1 MNWKYEIILLGLDP
15 IICITVSR
23 KLCKINRI
31 ERNRLFLFPMST
43 SYMFW
48 FSNIYHFH
56 RKMKIV
62 RIYVQLNVNFP
73 CKIVVL
79 IFRYLPALNFRV
91 PFACLWD
98 CPFQVFF
105 FFKSLVQHL
114 LTHKCLVCHS
124 NWSNSNG
131 KNRFKS
137 EKSSSKNVRFHRHRI
152 KTNSKQLKWKKNG
165 IYNGKKSVTYVEH
178 LKQFDVAIKNRH
190 YRVKFLATSWK
201 CSFRIH
207 YTAIWFPCR
216 SIQYVRM
223 LVRKYL

>member
-1 MNWKYEIILLGLDP
+1 MFNWMLIFH
-15 IICITVSR
+15 V
-23 KLCKINRI
+23 KLW
-31 ERNRLFLFPMST
+31 
-43 SYMFW
+43 FW
-48 FSNIYHFH
+48 FSGIYL
-56 RKMKIV
+56 R
-62 RIYVQLNVNFP
+62 RISGSHLLAFG
-73 CKIVVL
+73 I
-79 IFRYLPALNFRV
+79 ALSRF
-91 PFACLWD
+91 
-98 CPFQVFF
+98 FF

-190 YRVKFLATSWK
+190 YRVKSWQRLESVRSVYSNMISLSFHSI
-201 CSFRIH
+201 CSDAGEKIL
-207 YTAIWFPCR
+207 I
-216 SIQYVRM
+216 V
-223 LVRKYL
+223 K

>member
-1 MNWKYEIILLGLDP
+1 MQNCGFDFPVFTCAEFSGPICLPLGLP
-15 IICITVSR
+15 
-23 KLCKINRI
+23 
-31 ERNRLFLFPMST
+31 FPG
-43 SYMFW
+43 
-48 FSNIYHFH
+48 
-56 RKMKIV
+56 
-62 RIYVQLNVNFP
+62 
-73 CKIVVL
+73 
-79 IFRYLPALNFRV
+79 
-91 PFACLWD
+91 
-98 CPFQVFF
+98 FF

-114 LTHKCLVCHS
+114 HTHKCLVCHS

-201 CSFRIH
+201 CSFRIQ
-207 YTAIWFPCR
+207 
-216 SIQYVRM
+216 QYDF
-223 LVRKYL
+223 LVVPFNMFGCWWENTYS